1 MTGNYNG
8 MMDVQHAGKTATAK
22 LNISTPCQ
30 DSLDKFV
37 KEFYFLSTS
46 QTRVQLKAIQKQLQA
61 MYSTY
66 FLLS

>member
-1 MTGNYNG
+1 

-30 DSLDKFV
+30 DLLDKFV
-37 KEFYFLSTS
+37 KEFYFSITQVLLNTSTIES
-46 QTRVQLKAIQKQLQA
+46 FSKTIASNV
-61 MYSTY
+61 STY